1 MKVDLKTRILL
12 LTSFFIT
19 LIGNFLDYI
28 NVISDANTL
37 IVYIFMLLP
46 IAVGIIPLCQCL
58 FNKNKMK
65 YTSELKT
72 GIFLFISF
80 IVISNVKAYQV
91 DANFNFFPG
100 EAIRLFVPFL
110 YAFIFINFLS
120 MHDIEMFM
128 KFGLLL
134 SIVAFFIST
143 DFSTITL
150 KDIFSI
156 SFSNSYSPFENSK
169 ISFLSFTLASFF
181 IYYRD
186 KFPGWTIAETVKS
199 FV

>member
-1 MKVDLKTRILL
+1 MNRLNDRGYEEMKVDLKTRILL

-80 IVISNVKAYQV
+80 IVISN
-91 DANFNFFPG
+91 
-100 EAIRLFVPFL
+100 
-110 YAFIFINFLS
+110 
-120 MHDIEMFM
+120 
-128 KFGLLL
+128 
-134 SIVAFFIST
+134 
-143 DFSTITL
+143 
-150 KDIFSI
+150 
-156 SFSNSYSPFENSK
+156 
-169 ISFLSFTLASFF
+169 
-181 IYYRD
+181 
-186 KFPGWTIAETVKS
+186 ETVKS